1 MATVERKSEVLGQ
14 GVGPTQGDRVGL
26 SGGLLALSLV
36 LPFYMPPEWSL
47 WPSFMVFALS
57 FAGFGGSFCQLLT
70 VHPAC
75 GAQCEPRCGP
85 IEPLATAGMQSA
97 RQPSYAGFEK
107 G

>member
-1 MATVERKSEVLGQ
+1 MATVERKGEVLGE
-14 GVGPTQGDRVGL
+14 GDGPTQGDRVGL

-70 VHPAC
+70 VHPGCA
-75 GAQCEPRCGP
+75 GAVADTLRNDR
-85 IEPLATAGMQSA
+85 TAGDGGNATSTA
-97 RQPSYAGFEK
+97 AVV
-107 G
+107 